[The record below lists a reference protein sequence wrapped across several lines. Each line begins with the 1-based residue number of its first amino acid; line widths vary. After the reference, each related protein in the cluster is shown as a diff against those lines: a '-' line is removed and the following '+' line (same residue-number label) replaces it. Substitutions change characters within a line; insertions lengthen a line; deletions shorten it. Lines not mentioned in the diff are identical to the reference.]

1 MEILDLAH
9 NHLKT
14 GKKPETTLKYF
25 TPEEL
30 RCSCCDQDGMN
41 EAFMDKVSELREQL
55 GFPFIVTSA
64 YRCVKHP
71 IEARKNSPGA
81 HTTGRAIDIGVS
93 GLDAYVVLRAALNAG
108 FTGIGVKQKGKGKQQ
123 KTKRNTGSLTRTR
136 TCHLSAP

>member
-1 MEILDLAH
+1 VDAAVRLQFKL
-9 NHLKT
+9 
-14 GKKPETTLKYF
+14 GETTLKYF

-41 EAFMDKVSELREQL
+41 EAFMEKVSELREQL

-108 FTGIGVKQKGKGKQQ
+108 FTGIGVKQKGKG
-123 KTKRNTGSLTRTR
+123 RFI
-136 TCHLSAP
+136 HLDDIEDSGDRPRPWVWSY

>member
-1 MEILDLAH
+1 MDAEGRLQFKL
-9 NHLKT
+9 
-14 GKKPETTLKYF
+14 GETTLKYF

-93 GLDAYVVLRAALNAG
+93 GLNAYKLLIGSLNAG
-108 FTGIGVKQKGKGKQQ
+108 FTGIGVQQKGEGRFIHLDNIEASGK
-123 KTKRNTGSLTRTR
+123 KWKKRR
-136 TCHLSAP
+136 